1 MDKASD
7 ILKRVRRIELRA
19 KHLAT
24 ENFAGQ
30 YQSCL
35 LYTSRV
41 SGRQEGVVGIGDRGG
56 IHRGKQATVVKLGHA
71 GGGALLHLFQQE

>member
-30 YQSCL
+30 YQSASAARDWTL
-35 LYTSRV
+35 TTSGNTCRGTIPV
-41 SGRQEGVVGIGDRGG
+41 SSTGR
-56 IHRGKQATVVKLGHA
+56 
-71 GGGALLHLFQQE
+71 